1 MNNKNILSI
10 ISFALFLLVFYLYES
25 FKMYIVK
32 DGSFVDSSTNT
43 LVILALIA
51 GTFAYCIYSQTK
63 VVQSNLVHTFT
74 IQMLEIYLITIVFAL
89 FTPLIARIQY
99 FEIILPLLLFF
110 FSYKVTTNIDNIP
123 LFLTGISILTLA
135 LAFYFLWNYQNNAL
149 YDVEKANLAS
159 YTVLM
164 FLPFLLCFKNN
175 IVRIVSIIF
184 VFIIILLSLKR
195 GGFFAMILGLMVY
208 YWVMRYI
215 KTDKSNNYFALLF
228 FLIVCAGFYF
238 LFARFDETSEG
249 LMLARL
255 EEMSETGGSGRLA
268 IYQDKWQE
276 IVNSNPLSLIFG
288 HGWCATARAGKTIG
302 LTAHNDILEIIY
314 DFGLVGLVLFVCVLV
329 SIYKLFK
336 ELVDDKSRLAAP
348 MGASMGILLVLICV
362 SHIWI
367 YSQFLSIFALFWG
380 FVLAAKDNDYFEI
393 ETDWDEEEEDNEKE
407 GLQI

>member
-25 FKMYIVK
+25 FKMYIVA

-74 IQMLEIYLITIVFAL
+74 IQMLEMYLITIVFAL

-175 IVRIVSIIF
+175 IVRIVSII
-184 VFIIILLSLKR
+184 LK
-195 GGFFAMILGLMVY
+195 Y
-208 YWVMRYI
+208 
-215 KTDKSNNYFALLF
+215 
-228 FLIVCAGFYF
+228 
-238 LFARFDETSEG
+238 
-249 LMLARL
+249 
-255 EEMSETGGSGRLA
+255 
-268 IYQDKWQE
+268 
-276 IVNSNPLSLIFG
+276 
-288 HGWCATARAGKTIG
+288 
-302 LTAHNDILEIIY
+302 
-314 DFGLVGLVLFVCVLV
+314 
-329 SIYKLFK
+329 
-336 ELVDDKSRLAAP
+336 
-348 MGASMGILLVLICV
+348 
-362 SHIWI
+362 
-367 YSQFLSIFALFWG
+367 
-380 FVLAAKDNDYFEI
+380 
-393 ETDWDEEEEDNEKE
+393 
-407 GLQI
+407 